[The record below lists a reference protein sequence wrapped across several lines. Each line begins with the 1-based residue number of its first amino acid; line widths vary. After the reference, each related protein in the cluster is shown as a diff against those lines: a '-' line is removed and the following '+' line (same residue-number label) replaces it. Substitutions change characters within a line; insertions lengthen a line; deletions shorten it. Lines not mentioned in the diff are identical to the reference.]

1 MQMIPFDKRD
11 GFIWINGSFE
21 KWDEAKVHVL
31 NHGLHYASCVF
42 EGIRIYNGK
51 IFKLNE
57 HIQRLYKSAE
67 ILDLK
72 IPFQLNDICLH
83 VKDVVKK
90 QNVKNGYIR
99 PVVWRGSEMMAI
111 SAEKASTNIAIACW
125 EWPSYFSPDKLL
137 KGINLSVAEWTRP
150 SPQSAPTDSKAAGLY
165 MICSLSKHK
174 AEKAGFDDALML
186 DYRGYIAEA
195 TGANIFFVNNGEL
208 FTPKPDCFL
217 NGITRQTVIKIARR
231 IKIKV
236 TEDHFK
242 IDFLS
247 NCSEAFLT
255 GTAVEITPINSI
267 NNYKFKERTITKK
280 LIDEFNKEVKS

>member
-57 HIQRLYKSAE
+57 HIQRLFKSAE

-174 AEKAGFDDALML
+174 AEKEGFDDALML

-242 IDFLS
+242 LDFVS

-280 LIDEFNKEVKS
+280 LIDEFNKEVIS